1 MLDLK
6 IIENMKTLIGSNGT
20 FSKNNVSKNNF
31 YSILVKHQINMIEAW
46 NPKKS
51 DSMVGINPSQLTEA
65 FLKFR
70 DIQNGSVLKSSV
82 NTRNVL
88 KSYQKV
94 KTTNT
99 SLNVF
104 NQDSLHKI
112 ANQAAKKNNVP
123 ETLFQKLIQ
132 TESAFNPNAKS
143 PRGARGLGQL
153 MPATAQELGL
163 NLKED
168 HSDGSILHPESN
180 LDASARYLRKLFDKY
195 VGEGISSDE
204 AWNFAAGA
212 YNAGMGNIGRAMDR
226 VSGEIVERW
235 DQVAEVLPEVTGKY
249 SSETIRYVNRVR
261 A

>member
-1 MLDLK
+1 MIDLN
-6 IIENMKTLIGSNGT
+6 IIEHMKTLTGSNAT
-20 FSKNNVSKNNF
+20 FSKNNVSQKNF
-31 YSILVKHQINMIEAW
+31 YSILLKHQLNMIEAW
-46 NPKKS
+46 NTKKS
-51 DSMVGINPSQLTEA
+51 DSLTGVNPGQLTEA

-70 DIQNGSVLKSSV
+70 DVQKSSILRPSIDTQKV
-82 NTRNVL
+82 I
-88 KSYQKV
+88 KSYQMEKPT
-94 KTTNT
+94 KASSNI
-99 SLNVF
+99 F
-104 NQDSLHKI
+104 NKDSLHKI
-112 ANQAAKKNNVP
+112 ANQVAQKNNVP

-163 NLKED
+163 SLKED
-168 HSDGSILHPESN
+168 HSSGSILHPESN

-212 YNAGMGNIGRAMDR
+212 YNAGMGNIGRAMER
-226 VSGEIVERW
+226 VNGKIVENW

-249 SSETIRYVNRVR
+249 SSETIKYVNRLR

>member
-1 MLDLK
+1 MIDLN
-6 IIENMKTLIGSNGT
+6 IIEHMKTLTGSNTT
-20 FSKNNVSKNNF
+20 FSKDNVSQKDF
-31 YSILVKHQINMIEAW
+31 YSILIKHQLNMIDAW

-51 DSMVGINPSQLTEA
+51 DSFTGINSGQLTEA
-65 FLKFR
+65 FLKFK
-70 DIQNGSVLKSSV
+70 DIQKSTILKPSID
-82 NTRNVL
+82 TQKVL
-88 KSYQKV
+88 KSYQKENPAKV
-94 KTTNT
+94 SSNVVNNN
-99 SLNVF
+99 SLY
-104 NQDSLHKI
+104 KI
-112 ANQAAKKNNVP
+112 ANQVAQKNNVP

-153 MPATAQELGL
+153 MPATAKELGL

-195 VGEGISSDE
+195 IGEGISSDE

-212 YNAGMGNIGRAMDR
+212 YNAGMGNIGRAMER
-226 VSGEIVERW
+226 LSGEVVEKW

-249 SSETIRYVNRVR
+249 SSETIKYVNRLR